1 MQMLDNDWLTNDP
14 IDFEYKKYLLLAYDQ
29 QQLKKF
35 EEKKIYPSFTDIMD
49 KIKIVNEFL
58 NSVKVFENSK
68 LEIRDIDWVNNK
80 LVYKSA
86 LSDPSL
92 DEIKSIALYSK
103 EILTDLY
110 IKYRNLID
118 AVDESIVISGCR
130 VEIFNLYDGYII
142 MKTGKQ
148 EKILEYEVY
157 RVLYPQPHYVLKTCK
172 ANLKEYYS
180 RRYNKNIFDVVFKEH
195 FPMKESILPLYKKKF
210 LECLFG
216 FN

>member
-1 MQMLDNDWLTNDP
+1 MLDNDWLTNDP
-14 IDFEYKKYLLLAYDQ
+14 VDFEYKKYLLLAYDQ
-29 QQLKKF
+29 HQMKKF
-35 EEKKIYPSFTDIMD
+35 EEMKIYPSFTDIVD

-58 NSVKVFENSK
+58 NSVKIFENSK

-86 LSDPSL
+86 LNDSSL

-103 EILTDLY
+103 EILADLY
-110 IKYRNLID
+110 FKYRNLVD

-142 MKTGKQ
+142 MKTGNQ

-172 ANLKEYYS
+172 ANLKKYYS
-180 RRYNKNIFDVVFKEH
+180 DRFTKNIFDVVFKEH
-195 FPMKESILPLYKKKF
+195 YPMKESILPLYKKKF